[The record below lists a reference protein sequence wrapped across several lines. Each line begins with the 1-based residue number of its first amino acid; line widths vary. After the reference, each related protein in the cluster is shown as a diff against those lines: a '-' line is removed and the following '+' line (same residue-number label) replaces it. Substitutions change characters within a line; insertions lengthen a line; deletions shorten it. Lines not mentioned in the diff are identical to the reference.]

1 MQFKGKKICATVEK
15 ILLVYPSIRAL
26 DAPGVPRAGDY
37 RLSITVRPWK
47 KFRYLKHDRSARV
60 PEATKLG
67 KVRMGNEL

>member
-1 MQFKGKKICATVEK
+1 MQFKGKKFAVTVK
-15 ILLVYPSIRAL
+15 KMLLLYHCNRAL

-47 KFRYLKHDRSARV
+47 KVRYLKHDRNARA
-60 PEATKLG
+60 PEATMLG